1 MIARLLLPLNYFLLF
16 VVCMLFFCIHTLLIT
31 HFPLSVSPQY
41 WLF

>member
-1 MIARLLLPLNYFLLF
+1 MIARLLLPLNYFLLV
-16 VVCMLFFCIHTLLIT
+16 VVCMLSFCILTLLIT